1 MQNLTIKKLVFWA
14 PVVAVMVL
22 AASVAGGVF
31 AQTAPSTAVQLSA
44 TSVVEGDAI
53 TVTMNFGSLEYDSD
67 RATTDYIFRADVKD
81 SEDGDADGCEERAGG
96 YGLGIDRRINL
107 VDEDPEVRRGTIP
120 ADCPA
125 GDYTLRASISDA
137 DGAELASATAVFS
150 VTAPSNDATLRSL
163 ALTGVNLQFDPETT
177 GYTAVVANDVAETT
191 VTPTVNDDG
200 ATYSV
205 RLNGSTDGDEVIPL
219 AVGSNAITVMVTA
232 EDGETTKTYTV
243 TVTRAKHRP
252 ATAKAETLSTDATL
266 SALTLHLT
274 DAHMTAVAIAPEFE
288 TGATAYT
295 ATVFADSVKITATA
309 TDADAT
315 LAVKIGATTFDD
327 GAPALDFGDNTITVA
342 VTAAD
347 GMTTS
352 EYTLTV
358 TRLDQIWSAT
368 VTVGENALGRGYSS
382 AEIGIGGGSITDTAF
397 TYGGVEYSV
406 LGLGWVEALNTRG
419 IYFSRIIPDDIRENW
434 VVIIDGTRHDFA
446 GKSALPIYH
455 HETNAFIA
463 DGYQWTGDSWDLD
476 HTFDAVLGSKNPPHD
491 ATLSTLALTHSE
503 GTDVPLELATAP
515 FARGPNSYHAVVDVG
530 ITQLNV
536 IATVA
541 GGATTEI
548 VHGIGDTPAENGSI
562 TLEPD
567 ETTRITVTVTS
578 RDGNATQTYI
588 IRVARSQGGFIYY
601 LLLPDEGGAPPPIK
615 REDVPWLHTQA
626 GPDTLSALELTGIPL
641 VFDPATLDYAVS
653 VGNAVERTTVMA
665 TPNDEGATYEVTLN
679 GDADEDGTIEL
690 TVGENAV
697 AIVVTAEDGETARTY
712 TVTVTRAEP
721 PTAAV
726 KLSPKGPVT
735 PGAEITV
742 TMTFASLTFD
752 ADRTTTDYVFR
763 ADVVGASHCEN
774 QAGGYG
780 LGVERYIYQVDEDP
794 ETRRGAISARCPVGD
809 YAIEVTLTSPGDGLL
824 ASARAS
830 FSVAAPEPEEPTLS
844 TDATLYSLA
853 LSDVNFGAFDPATAT
868 YAAAVGNDVAETTVA
883 PAVNH
888 AGATYAVKLDGVAD
902 EDEVIP
908 LAVGE
913 NVITIVVTAEDGETA
928 KTHTVTVT
936 RAASNDAKLRRLTL
950 TGVAFGPFAPAT
962 TDYTAEVGN
971 AVAETAVTPTTNHE
985 EATYVVQLDGVADAD
1000 QTADLSV
1007 GKNAISVVVTAED
1020 GETTL
1025 TYAVTVTRA
1034 EAPQDPTPDNPPD
1047 VPDKPIGEVTGTGQ
1061 VRLDWN
1067 DVAGAESYDVRY
1079 FDDNW
1084 MELPTGGISIVF
1096 DGSGGH
1102 ISRLK
1107 DWGRYY
1113 FSVRAVNG
1121 AGVSEWSE
1129 YNTMNSQE

>member
-1 MQNLTIKKLVFWA
+1 MQNLTIKTLVFWA

-22 AASVAGGVF
+22 AASIAGGVF

-53 TVTMNFGSLEYDSD
+53 AVTMNFGSLEYDSD
-67 RATTDYIFRADVKD
+67 RAATDYIFRADVKD

-96 YGLGIDRRINL
+96 YGLGVDRKINL

-125 GDYTLRASISDA
+125 GDYTLRASISNA

-163 ALTGVNLQFDPETT
+163 ALTGVSLQFDPTTT

-205 RLNGSTDGDEVIPL
+205 RLNGSTDGDGVIPL
-219 AVGSNAITVMVTA
+219 AVGGNAITVMVAA

-243 TVTRAKHRP
+243 TVTRAKAGP

-266 SALTLHLT
+266 SALTLNLT
-274 DAHMTAVAIAPEFE
+274 DAHMTDVAIAPEFE
-288 TGATAYT
+288 TGATEYT
-295 ATVFADSVKITATA
+295 ATVFADNVKITATA

-315 LAVKIGATTFDD
+315 LTVKIGEAISED
-327 GAPALDFGDNTITVA
+327 GAPALDFGDNTITVT

-347 GMTTS
+347 GVNIS

-382 AEIGIGGGSITDTAF
+382 AEIGIAGGSITDTAF
-397 TYGGVEYSV
+397 TYGGVDYSV
-406 LGLGWVEALNTRG
+406 LGLGWVEALNVRG

-434 VVIIDGTRHDFA
+434 VVMIDGTRHDFA
-446 GKSALPIYH
+446 GKSALPIYR

-463 DGYQWTGDSWDLD
+463 DGYQWTGDSWDVD
-476 HTFDAVLGSKNPPHD
+476 YTFDAVLGSKNPPHD

-503 GTDVPLELATAP
+503 GTAVPLELATEP
-515 FARGPNSYHAVVDVG
+515 FARGSNSYHAVVDVG

-536 IATVA
+536 IAAVA

-548 VHGIGDTPAENGSI
+548 VHGIDDTPAENGSI

-567 ETTRITVTVTS
+567 ETTRITITVTS

-588 IRVARSQGGFIYY
+588 IRVARGQGGFIYY
-601 LLLPDEGGAPPPIK
+601 LLLPDEGGTLPPIK

-665 TPNDEGATYEVTLN
+665 TANDAGATYEVTLD

-697 AIVVTAEDGETARTY
+697 AVVVTAEDGQTVATY
-712 TVTVTRAEP
+712 TVTITRA
-721 PTAAV
+721 
-726 KLSPKGPVT
+726 GP
-735 PGAEITV
+735 
-742 TMTFASLTFD
+742 
-752 ADRTTTDYVFR
+752 
-763 ADVVGASHCEN
+763 
-774 QAGGYG
+774 
-780 LGVERYIYQVDEDP
+780 
-794 ETRRGAISARCPVGD
+794 
-809 YAIEVTLTSPGDGLL
+809 
-824 ASARAS
+824 
-830 FSVAAPEPEEPTLS
+830 S
-844 TDATLYSLA
+844 TDATLSSLTLSGVA
-853 LSDVNFGAFDPATAT
+853 LAFEPATTGYTAE
-868 YAAAVGNDVAETTVA
+868 VGNGVAETAVN
-883 PAVNH
+883 PAVNDD
-888 AGATYAVKLDGVAD
+888 GATYAIKLGGVAD
-902 EDEVIP
+902 ADGVIP
-908 LAVGE
+908 LAVGS
-913 NVITIVVTAEDGETA
+913 NVITVEVTAEDRETA
-928 KTHTVTVT
+928 KTYTVTVT
-936 RAASNDAKLRRLTL
+936 RAASNDARLRGLSL
-950 TGVAFGPFAPAT
+950 TGVDFGPFAPAT

-1007 GKNAISVVVTAED
+1007 GENAISVVVTAED

-1034 EAPQDPTPDNPPD
+1034 EAPPEPTPD
-1047 VPDKPIGEVTGTGQ
+1047 KPTGEVTGKGQ

-1067 DVAGAESYDVRY
+1067 DVAGTESYDVRY

-1096 DGSGGH
+1096 DGSGAQVSG
-1102 ISRLK
+1102 LK

-1121 AGVSEWSE
+1121 AGASEWSE